1 METQTFILDAI
12 NRLTD
17 LNLKSNLLLKCVNSV
32 CFFKYARL
40 FVPNAMSFSQIL
52 LKCPNKVTTAC
63 IYFCLQAE

>member
-32 CFFKYARL
+32 CFLNMQDFL
-40 FVPNAMSFSQIL
+40 FLMQ
-52 LKCPNKVTTAC
+52 
-63 IYFCLQAE
+63 